1 MKIILTESQVK
12 LLTLIKENED
22 VLNQFNSKINTL
34 TNSLNK
40 FYTNINFIS
49 LAELLNG
56 EVDVKSL
63 ISKIEAMDN
72 SRIEDSFLEK
82 YNCAS
87 CEYLDRCGMG
97 CFMQHDYKFREELDE
112 CVYKLTHRYI
122 DDVRLRRRAKASIS

>member
-1 MKIILTESQVK
+1 MLKAFKHFIDNYPKVDPIRGWIENDFNYVSCRTSK
-12 LLTLIKENED
+12 L
-22 VLNQFNSKINTL
+22 VLADGTMCNCGNLVQDEKSI
-34 TNSLNK
+34 K
-40 FYTNINFIS
+40 FYS
-49 LAELLNG
+49 
-56 EVDVKSL
+56 
-63 ISKIEAMDN
+63 SKIEAMDN